1 MSYFELN
8 KLQIYRFNVFLI
20 FTFINGCYEVIFS
33 VNQERQAFKLKLAQS
48 RTDDIFIA

>member
-20 FTFINGCYEVIFS
+20 FTFINGCYEGDFS
-33 VNQERQAFKLKLAQS
+33 VNLDRQAFKLKLALN
-48 RTDDIFIA
+48 RTDDIFIT